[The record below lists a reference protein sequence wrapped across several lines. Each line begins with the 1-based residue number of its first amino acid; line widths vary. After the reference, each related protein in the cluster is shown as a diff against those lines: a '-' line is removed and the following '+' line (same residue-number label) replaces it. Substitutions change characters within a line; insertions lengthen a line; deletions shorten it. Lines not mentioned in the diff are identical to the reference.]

1 MPDDLDSIQPNH
13 IHFVAV
19 GGTGMGALAG
29 LCKRR
34 GIHVT
39 GSDGKL
45 YPPMSTKLDEWG
57 IEVDEGFCAENVLER
72 SPDLV
77 VIGNAVRAD
86 NPEAEAVLE
95 HAVPHMSFPDALFEL
110 ALKRKRRI
118 VVTGTHGKTTT
129 TTMIASMLH
138 HLERKPSFLVGGIP
152 IEFGDSFCDGEG
164 EEFVVEG
171 DEYDTAFFDK
181 TPKFLHYKPDVL
193 VITSVEFD
201 HADIYRDLDHV
212 KSAFRELVAGLGD
225 DSVIFAASDQPGV
238 ADVVSDAPCKVVSY
252 GVDRIDAPSQADWR
266 GSAVDVGSHGTAFQ
280 VTPPGGLARAF
291 TCAIRAPGRFNAENA
306 TAALAIAGHLGLSTL
321 ESAVALGRFEGV
333 KRRME
338 VRGVARDVVIVDD
351 FAHHPTAVRA
361 SVAAAR
367 QRFGDRQLNAVIE
380 LRSNTSRRA
389 VFQDDYARAF
399 EGADCVVVRR
409 VEDSP
414 IYSAT
419 GEVTERFS
427 ADRLVSDLHVQ
438 GMRAIALS
446 SVEEIVEFLA
456 GSADPGAVILV
467 MSNGGFDGIFDK
479 LFAALGGL
487 DSGGYRELQLREE
500 RERAEATDRA
510 SEDLRGRQRDELG
523 APEP

>member
-1 MPDDLDSIQPNH
+1 
-13 IHFVAV
+13 
-19 GGTGMGALAG
+19 MGALAG

-34 GIHVT
+34 GIQVT

-57 IEVDEGFCAENVLER
+57 IEVDDGFRAENVLER
-72 SPDLV
+72 DPDLV

-86 NPEAEAVLE
+86 NPEAQAVLE

-110 ALKRKRRI
+110 ALKPKHRI

-138 HLERKPSFLVGGIP
+138 HMERKPSFLVGGIP

-212 KSAFRELVAGLGD
+212 KSAFRELVAGLRV

-238 ADVVSDAPCKVVSY
+238 ADVVSDAPCEVISY
-252 GVDRIDAPSQADWR
+252 GVDRPDQPSQADWR
-266 GSAVDVGSHGTAFQ
+266 GSAVDVGSYGTAFQ
-280 VTPPGGLARAF
+280 VTPPGGVARAF
-291 TCAIRAPGRFNAENA
+291 TCSIRAPGRFNAENA
-306 TAALAIAGHLGLSTL
+306 LAGLAIASHLGLPML
-321 ESAVALGRFEGV
+321 ESSVALGRFEGV

-338 VRGVARDVVIVDD
+338 VRGVARGVVIVDD

-367 QRFGDRQLNAVIE
+367 QRFGDRRLSAVLE

-389 VFQDDYARAF
+389 VFQDEYAHAF

-409 VEDSP
+409 VDDSP

-427 ADRLVSDLHVQ
+427 ADRLVSDLHAQ
-438 GMRAIALS
+438 DKRAIALA
-446 SVEEIVEFLA
+446 SVEEIVEFLVGA
-456 GSADPGAVILV
+456 ADSGEVILV

-479 LFAALGGL
+479 LFAALGGP
-487 DSGGYRELQLREE
+487 DAGSYRDLQLREE
-500 RERAEATDRA
+500 HDRA
-510 SEDLRGRQRDELG
+510 GAAARASQELRTRQSDELG
-523 APEP
+523 PRQ